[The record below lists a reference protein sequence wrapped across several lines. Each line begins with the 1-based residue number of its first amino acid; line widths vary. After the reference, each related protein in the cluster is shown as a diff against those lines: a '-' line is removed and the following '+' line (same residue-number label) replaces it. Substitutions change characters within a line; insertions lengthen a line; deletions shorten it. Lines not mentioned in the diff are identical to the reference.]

1 MKKILILFSLAFLI
15 VSCNKS
21 YKKGITELSAKEFQ
35 SETTS
40 NDKSQLIDV
49 RTPAEF
55 KSGHISGAQNMDI
68 QALDFLEKVA
78 NLDKEKTVFVYCLS
92 GGRSSAAAQQ
102 LQSLGFQ
109 SVINLQGGILAW
121 NNAQL
126 PLSKENNKMES
137 KGMNLAAYKKMLSS
151 KKSVI
156 VDFHAEWC
164 GPCKQL
170 SPLLEEYVKNQKGA
184 VELIKIDVDE
194 NQELAKEMQI
204 EAIPYVERYDNGQLT
219 WKKTGLFDP
228 ISLK

>member
-1 MKKILILFSLAFLI
+1 
-15 VSCNKS
+15 
-21 YKKGITELSAKEFQ
+21 
-35 SETTS
+35 
-40 NDKSQLIDV
+40 
-49 RTPAEF
+49 
-55 KSGHISGAQNMDI
+55 MDI

-109 SVINLQGGILAW
+109 SVVNLQGGILAW
-121 NNAQL
+121 NSAQL
-126 PLSKENNKMES
+126 PLSKENSKVES
-137 KGMNLAAYKKMLSS
+137 KGMNMVAYKKMLSG

-170 SPLLEEYVKNQKGA
+170 SPILEQYVKDQNGA
-184 VELIKIDVDE
+184 VELIKIDIDQ
-194 NQELAKEMQI
+194 NQELANEMQI
-204 EAIPYVERYDNGQLT
+204 EAIPYVERYENGQLT

-228 ISLK
+228 TSLK

>member
-21 YKKGITELSAKEFQ
+21 NKKGITELSAKEFQ

-55 KSGHISGAQNMDI
+55 KSGHIEGAQNMDI

-109 SVINLQGGILAW
+109 SVVNLQGGILAW
-121 NNAQL
+121 NSAQL
-126 PLSKENNKMES
+126 PLSKENSKVES
-137 KGMNLAAYKKMLSS
+137 KGMNMVAYKKMLSG

-170 SPLLEEYVKNQKGA
+170 SPILEQYVKDQNGA
-184 VELIKIDVDE
+184 VELIKIDIDQ
-194 NQELAKEMQI
+194 NQELANEMQI
-204 EAIPYVERYDNGQLT
+204 EAIPYVERYENGQLT

-228 ISLK
+228 TSLK

>member
-1 MKKILILFSLAFLI
+1 MNKIWIFLFLAIGLI
-15 VSCNKS
+15 SCQNS
-21 YKKGITELSAKEFQ
+21 TQKGINDVDAQKFQ
-35 SETTS
+35 SEISANETP
-40 NDKSQLIDV
+40 QLIDV
-49 RTPAEF
+49 RTPAEYA
-55 KSGHISGAQNMDI
+55 SGHIEGAQNMDV
-68 QALDFLEKVA
+68 QSLDFTQKVA
-78 NLDKEKTVFVYCLS
+78 DLKKEKTVFVYCLS
-92 GGRSSAAAQQ
+92 GGRSAAAAQQ

>member
-1 MKKILILFSLAFLI
+1 MD
-15 VSCNKS
+15 V
-21 YKKGITELSAKEFQ
+21 Q
-35 SETTS
+35 S
-40 NDKSQLIDV
+40 
-49 RTPAEF
+49 
-55 KSGHISGAQNMDI
+55 
-68 QALDFLEKVA
+68 LDFTQKVA
-78 NLDKEKTVFVYCLS
+78 DLKKEKTVFVYCLS
-92 GGRSSAAAQQ
+92 GGRSAAAAQQ

>member
-1 MKKILILFSLAFLI
+1 
-15 VSCNKS
+15 
-21 YKKGITELSAKEFQ
+21 
-35 SETTS
+35 
-40 NDKSQLIDV
+40 
-49 RTPAEF
+49 
-55 KSGHISGAQNMDI
+55 
-68 QALDFLEKVA
+68 
-78 NLDKEKTVFVYCLS
+78 
-92 GGRSSAAAQQ
+92 
-102 LQSLGFQ
+102 
-109 SVINLQGGILAW
+109 
-121 NNAQL
+121 
-126 PLSKENNKMES
+126 
-137 KGMNLAAYKKMLSS
+137 MNLAAYKKMLSS